1 MYHQI
6 KRPFLIPP
14 TLTNQ
19 TLNFELIILS
29 FIFLLYF
36 LLATISILWTSDRR
50 KQGHLLLYHEL
61 WRSILTCYNMQR
73 KNCIQCY
80 LYAMRSSFV
89 GRINDV
95 RALEEF
101 YESHSPTSIID
112 HASSTFWSMITFLYL
127 YYLKRIWL
135 LGNLATENSA
145 RLLRPSLWGS
155 PFWHSIHKVKYFFK
169 LGVRFKIKNGS
180 CILFWTDWWTG
191 DSPLSAWF
199 MCLFDIAA
207 MGGSTIPLARASA
220 QACRST
226 RDVLYFTTL
235 LEILHNI

>member
-1 MYHQI
+1 
-6 KRPFLIPP
+6 
-14 TLTNQ
+14 
-19 TLNFELIILS
+19 
-29 FIFLLYF
+29 
-36 LLATISILWTSDRR
+36 
-50 KQGHLLLYHEL
+50 
-61 WRSILTCYNMQR
+61 
-73 KNCIQCY
+73 
-80 LYAMRSSFV
+80 
-89 GRINDV
+89 
-95 RALEEF
+95 
-101 YESHSPTSIID
+101 
-112 HASSTFWSMITFLYL
+112 MITFLYL

-207 MGGSTIPLARASA
+207 MGGSTIPLAWASA
-220 QACRST
+220 QACQST
-226 RDVLYFTTL
+226 RGVC
-235 LEILHNI
+235 ILQLCERFYTINSILDMFAQVSKSFYTDCSWPKS